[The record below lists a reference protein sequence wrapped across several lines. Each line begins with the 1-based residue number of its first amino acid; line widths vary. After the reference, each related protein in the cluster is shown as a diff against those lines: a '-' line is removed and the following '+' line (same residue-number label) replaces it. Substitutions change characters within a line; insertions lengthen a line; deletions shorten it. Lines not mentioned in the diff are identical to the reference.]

1 MSTATPTATQ
11 TIELKKSDSAL
22 RMRPGYFA
30 RLNAWDWF
38 FAALVLGGL
47 TYNYFLFQPYL
58 DQYEIFVLLLL
69 APSWIALAWFW
80 RPFSYLS
87 VVVAALSLFAI
98 WLYQVDGVGQ
108 YARAE
113 EVFLLKFFLASQTAV
128 LHMSLLL
135 LASTVFYW
143 VGLLSRGSGAGF
155 EEIGAKIAWV
165 AVTMGLVAF
174 CVRWYE
180 TYLHNTGLGY
190 IPISNLYEVF
200 IMFAWMT
207 TLYILYY
214 EDRYQTRKV
223 GAFAMLVVTAS
234 VGFLL
239 WYMVS
244 REAHEIQPLIP
255 ALQSWWMK
263 LHVPTNFVSYGTWTI
278 AAMLAF
284 AYLLKQSTFKLS
296 WLKLTPVWLL
306 AGLFFLEPFLFGVYT
321 LAPGEVGYTTVL
333 GISDFWAVY
342 VGLAILAVGLII
354 MARDRFAHKLPSLEV
369 LDDIM
374 YKNIAIGLLFF
385 TIATILGAL
394 WAAEAWG
401 AYWSW
406 DPKETWS
413 LISWLTYAAWLHM
426 RLVNGLRGTVAAYW
440 AIAGFAITNF
450 TFWGVNIFLS
460 GLHSYG
466 AL

>member
-1 MSTATPTATQ
+1 MTAATQ
-11 TIELKKSDSAL
+11 TIELKKSGASQP
-22 RMRPGYFA
+22 MRPGYFS
-30 RLNAWDWF
+30 RLKAWDWI

-58 DQYEIFVLLLL
+58 DRYEIFVLLLT
-69 APSWIALAWFW
+69 APSWIALAWYW
-80 RPFSYLS
+80 RPISYLS
-87 VVVAALSLFAI
+87 VVVAVLSLTAI
-98 WLYQVDGVGQ
+98 WLYQVDGVGV

-113 EVFLLKFFLASQTAV
+113 EVFVLKFFLASQTAV

-135 LASTVFYW
+135 VASTVFYW
-143 VGLLSRGSGAGF
+143 VGLLAKKNGAGF
-155 EEIGAKIAWV
+155 EEVGAKIAWV

-190 IPISNLYEVF
+190 IPVSNLYEVF
-200 IMFAWMT
+200 IMFGWMT

-214 EDRYQTRKV
+214 EDKYQTRKI
-223 GAFAMLVVTAS
+223 GAFSMLVVSAS
-234 VGFLL
+234 VAFLL
-239 WYMVS
+239 WYMVT

-263 LHVPTNFVSYGTWTI
+263 LHVPANFVSYGTWTI

-306 AGLFFLEPFLFGVYT
+306 AGVFLLEPFLFGVYT
-321 LAPGEVGYTTVL
+321 LAPGQTNYAAAVGM
-333 GISDFWAVY
+333 SNFWAVY
-342 VGLAILAVGLII
+342 VGVAILIVGLII
-354 MARDRFAHKLPSLEV
+354 MARDRFASKLPALEV

-374 YKNIAIGLLFF
+374 YKCIAIGLLFF

-413 LISWLTYAAWLHM
+413 LISWFTYAAWLHM

-440 AIAGFAITNF
+440 AIAGFFITNF

>member
-1 MSTATPTATQ
+1 MNAATH
-11 TIELKKSDSAL
+11 TIELKKSDSSVPMKPSYWA
-22 RMRPGYFA
+22 A
-30 RLNAWDWF
+30 RNAWDWV
-38 FAALVLGGL
+38 FAAMVLVGL
-47 TYNYFLFQPYL
+47 TYNYFLFAEHL
-58 DQYEIFVLLLL
+58 DRYELGVLILL

-80 RPFSYLS
+80 RPISYLS
-87 VVVAALSLFAI
+87 VVVAALSLTGI
-98 WLYQVDGVGQ
+98 WLYQVDGVGN
-108 YARAE
+108 YMRAE
-113 EVFLLKFFLASQTAV
+113 EVFLLKYLLSSQTAV

-135 LASTVFYW
+135 LLSTFFYW
-143 VGLLSRGSGAGF
+143 VGMLTRSQSGAAGF
-155 EEIGAKIAWV
+155 ETVGAKLAWA

-180 TYLHNTGLGY
+180 TYMHNTGMGY

-214 EDRYQTRKV
+214 EDRYKTRRI
-223 GAFAMLVVTAS
+223 GAFSMLVVSAS
-234 VGFLL
+234 VVFLL
-239 WYMVS
+239 WYMVT

-263 LHVPTNFVSYGTWTI
+263 LHVPANFSYGTWTI

-284 AYLLKQSTFKLS
+284 AYLLKQSTFTLR
-296 WLKLTPVWLL
+296 WYTLAPVWLL
-306 AGLFFLEPFLFGVYT
+306 ALLFLLEPFLFGVYT
-321 LAPGEVGYTTVL
+321 VAPGETNYAAAAGM
-333 GISDFWAVY
+333 SDFWAVY
-342 VGLAILAVGLII
+342 VGVAILII
-354 MARDRFAHKLPSLEV
+354 GAIIALRDRIVDKMPSLEV

-374 YKNIAIGLLFF
+374 YKNIAIGLVFF

-426 RLVNGLRGTVAAYW
+426 RLVNGLRGTVAAWW
-440 AIAGFAITNF
+440 AIGGLVVTTF
-450 TFWGVNIFLS
+450 TFLGVNIFLS

>member
-1 MSTATPTATQ
+1 MNAATH
-11 TIELKKSDSAL
+11 TIELKKADSSM
-22 RMRPGYFA
+22 RMKPGYWAA
-30 RLNAWDWF
+30 RSAWDWV
-38 FAALVLGGL
+38 FAAMVLVGL
-47 TYNYFLFQPYL
+47 TYNYFLFAEHL
-58 DQYEIFVLLLL
+58 DQYELGVLILL

-80 RPFSYLS
+80 RPISYLS
-87 VVVAALSLFAI
+87 VVVAALSLTGI
-98 WLYQVDGVGQ
+98 WLYQVDGVGN
-108 YARAE
+108 YMRAE
-113 EVFLLKFFLASQTAV
+113 EVFLLKYFLSSQTAV
-128 LHMSLLL
+128 LHMSLLIL
-135 LASTVFYW
+135 LSTFFYW
-143 VGLLSRGSGAGF
+143 VGMLTRSQSGPGF
-155 EEIGAKIAWV
+155 ETVGAKLAWA

-180 TYLHNTGLGY
+180 TYLHNTGMGY

-207 TLYILYY
+207 TLYVLYY
-214 EDRYQTRKV
+214 EDRYQTRRI
-223 GAFAMLVVTAS
+223 GAFSMLVVSAS
-234 VGFLL
+234 VVFLL

-284 AYLLKQSTFKLS
+284 AYLLKQSTFTLR
-296 WLKLTPVWLL
+296 WYTLAPVWLL
-306 AGLFFLEPFLFGVYT
+306 GALFLLEPYLFGVYT
-321 LAPGEVGYTTVL
+321 VAPGETNYAAAAGM
-333 GISDFWAVY
+333 SDFWAVY
-342 VGLAILAVGLII
+342 VGVAILII
-354 MARDRFAHKLPSLEV
+354 GGIIAMRDRIVDKMPSLEV

-374 YKNIAIGLLFF
+374 YKNIAIGLVFF

-426 RLVNGLRGTVAAYW
+426 RLVNGLRGTVAAWW
-440 AIAGFAITNF
+440 AIGGLAVTTF
-450 TFWGVNIFLS
+450 TFLGVNIFLS